1 VSTITSVR
9 GRQILDS
16 RGNPTVEVEVTL
28 DSGVVGRAA
37 VPSGASTGA
46 HEAVELR
53 DDDPAHYGGKGV
65 LRAIANVD
73 GVIADELE
81 GMDVLKQAEIDQ
93 TLIKLDGTPNKAALG
108 ANAILGVSLA
118 CLRAAADEVGVPL
131 FRYVGGISARTL
143 PVPLMNILNGGKHA
157 HNSTDFQEFMVLPVG
172 APTFSAALQMGTE
185 VYHALH
191 KVLQKRGLGTNVG
204 DEGGFAPSLPDNR
217 APLDLI
223 MEAIET
229 AGYKPGDDIAL
240 GLDVAATELWNKD
253 DKAYVLEREGVSKS
267 AHEMVAYYEGLVD
280 SYPILSIE
288 DGLSEDDWEGWKL
301 LTQRLGERVQLVGD
315 DLFVTNVKRLRR
327 GIDEDIANS
336 ILVKVNQIG
345 TITETLEAVGMALAA
360 GFTAVMSHR
369 SGETEDTTIADLA
382 VGTGVGQIKT
392 GAPARSER
400 VAKYNQLLRIEEE
413 LGLAA
418 VYAGRAP
425 FADIE

>member
-1 VSTITSVR
+1 
-9 GRQILDS
+9 
-16 RGNPTVEVEVTL
+16 
-28 DSGVVGRAA
+28 

-53 DDDPAHYGGKGV
+53 DGDGAYGGKGV
-65 LRAIANVD
+65 LRAVANID
-73 GVIADELE
+73 GPIADALV
-81 GMDVLKQAEIDQ
+81 GMNALSQAEIDQ
-93 TLIKLDGTPNKAALG
+93 SLIKLDSTPNKAALG

-118 CLRAAADEVGVPL
+118 CLHAAADEVGVSL
-131 FRYVGGISARTL
+131 FRYVGGLQARKL
-143 PVPLMNILNGGKHA
+143 PVPMMNILNGGKHA
-157 HNSTDFQEFMVLPVG
+157 ANSTDFQEFMVLPIG
-172 APTFSAALQMGTE
+172 APTYSAALEMGTE

-223 MEAIET
+223 IEAIET
-229 AGYKPGDDIAL
+229 VGYKPGEDLAL
-240 GLDVAATELWNKD
+240 GLDVAASELYQD
-253 DKAYVLEREGVSKS
+253 GLYVLEREGVRKT
-267 AHEMVAYYEGLVD
+267 AAEMIAYYEGLVS
-280 SYPILSIE
+280 SYPIISIE

-315 DLFVTNVKRLRR
+315 DLFVTNVERLRK
-327 GIDEDIANS
+327 GIDDDIANS

-345 TITETLEAVGMALAA
+345 SVTETLDAVSMALSA
-360 GFTAVMSHR
+360 GFTAIMSHR

-413 LGLAA
+413 LGVAA
-418 VYAGRAP
+418 VYAGREP
-425 FADIE
+425 FTEFR